1 MRSTLLLAQAEH
13 SEMLKAICT
22 ASLCTQPFAL
32 NLLSWSFPTELGF
45 KFRFQ
50 FRFRFPTAFDGC
62 PMLLAQA
69 QGGRDP

>member
-45 KFRFQ
+45 KFI
-50 FRFRFPTAFDGC
+50 FRFPTAFDGC